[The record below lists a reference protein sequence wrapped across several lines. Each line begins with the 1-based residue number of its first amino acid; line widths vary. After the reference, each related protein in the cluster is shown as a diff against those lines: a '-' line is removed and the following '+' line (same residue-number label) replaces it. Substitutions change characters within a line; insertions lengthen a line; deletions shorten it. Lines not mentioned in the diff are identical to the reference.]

1 MTQASWYRRK
11 AEECARMAVEA
22 TKAHRR
28 AEHEHEEKLW
38 LQIAEQI
45 EENERNRFGSAPV

>member
-1 MTQASWYRRK
+1 
-11 AEECARMAVEA
+11 MANEA
-22 TKAHRR
+22 TKAYQR

-45 EENERNRFGSAPV
+45 EENERNRLGSDPV

>member
-1 MTQASWYRRK
+1 MDATQPF
-11 AEECARMAVEA
+11 
-22 TKAHRR
+22 RR

-45 EENERNRFGSAPV
+45 ETNERNRLGSDPV